1 MSTIYTSTPR
11 AMMLGVRD
19 ESTREIPLEDIVLP
33 CHLPWAMTF
42 AEQGDGFPHML
53 MSSGAVRM
61 YGAETFD
68 ITGKYATHQT
78 AAINVF
84 MQNANPMMLQR
95 IIPEG
100 AKTALLRL
108 SLEIIPTMIP
118 DYERDP
124 SSGAVL
130 YEFNEFDER
139 VPKVKQMIA
148 GNRVI
153 YHTNVLPWSSQAEG
167 DPLLLELGEAT
178 RINKYR
184 AGSVTNKAG
193 EKLGVLDASVS
204 ETVPHSTLFP
214 IMDVLVSSEGE
225 FGNRKGIRIILPTT
239 KGANPLDSGTFYES
253 KSYLPRLGL
262 VSVDPKDSSRYVNIA
277 TTNGDL
283 FMDVSFKEGVRT
295 ERGKVP
301 LFIGDRLVEEYQINS
316 VNQPFIPG
324 PYGKV
329 HVYQD
334 ELTAALEV
342 LINGTLAG
350 DPLAGKIKG
359 EKDFNLPENI
369 GDYAHYPLS
378 EDTAHM
384 LNFLGGFDENGIPY
398 HAFETKKSASFDGV
412 AVGNETYIFPYGGKD
427 GLPLTATGE
436 IDELAKYEMFD
447 EAVRHEAE
455 NFGLGKVKWLN
466 TAKYPISAVWDTG
479 FSMDTKKALLTPM
492 GLRKDIGVVL
502 ATHSVGD
509 YISVAEVDPTTGA
522 MQVVKKF
529 QWMKDNDMD
538 TETGVAGQLREFARN
553 YPESEVYGTPVC
565 RAIIVGQA
573 GRLIGSSY
581 TRRLPLT
588 IEYANKVSRFMGA
601 ADGFWNPTR
610 AYDQKGQNIIELM
623 RDINLTWRE
632 ENVANQQWAN
642 GLVYA
647 EDYDMRRM
655 FFPAIRT
662 VYNNETSVLN
672 SSITMWGITTIERE
686 AHNSWRDLVGN
697 AKFSPAKFIQESDR
711 ILSERLAKRFDDRF
725 IIEVETY
732 YTESD
737 RLRGYSWSCNIHIY
751 APNMKT
757 VGQYTVVAHRI
768 EDYQADLAA

>member
-19 ESTREIPLEDIVLP
+19 ESIREIPLEDIVLP

-95 IIPEG
+95 IIPAG

-124 SSGAVL
+124 DTGAIV
-130 YEFNEFDER
+130 YEFNQYDIR
-139 VPKVKQMIA
+139 VPKVKEMIA
-148 GNRVI
+148 GNRVVF
-153 YHTNVLPWSSQAEG
+153 HTSATPWSAEAEN
-167 DPLLLELGEAT
+167 DPAVLELAGAT
-178 RINKYR
+178 RIKKYR
-184 AGSVTNKAG
+184 SG
-193 EKLGVLDASVS
+193 ETTGTGGEVLGKLD
-204 ETVPHSTLFP
+204 ETVSADTPESTLYP
-214 IMDVLVSSEGE
+214 IMDVLVSSAGS
-225 FGNRKGIRIILPTT
+225 FGNRKGIRVMLPTT
-239 KGANPLDSGTFYES
+239 KGANPLDYGTFIEG
-253 KSYLPRLGL
+253 KAYLPRLGL
-262 VSVDPKDSSRYVNIA
+262 VTQDPKENNRYVNIG

-283 FMDVSFKEGVRT
+283 FIDVSFKEGVRT
-295 ERGKVP
+295 SRGKVP
-301 LFIGDRLVEEYQINS
+301 LYIGDRLVEEYQINNE
-316 VNQPFIPG
+316 NQPFIPG

-329 HVYQD
+329 HVYHED
-334 ELTAALEV
+334 LTAALEV
-342 LINGTLAG
+342 LINGTAKG

-359 EKDFNLPENI
+359 EKDFNSLGPNS
-369 GDYAHYPLS
+369 YTRFPLTT
-378 EDTAHM
+378 DVAHM
-384 LNFLGGFDENGIPY
+384 LNFLGGYDENGIPY
-398 HAFETKKSASFDGV
+398 HAFEVKKSVNFGGV
-412 AVGNETYIFPYGGKD
+412 AIGHETYIFPTGGDD
-427 GLPLTATGE
+427 GLPLTVTGE
-436 IDELAKYEMFD
+436 IDELAKYELFDKAVRD
-447 EAVRHEAE
+447 EAET
-455 NFGLGKVKWLN
+455 FGSGPVKWLN
-466 TAKYPISAVWDTG
+466 TAKYPINAVWDTG
-479 FSMDTKKALLTPM
+479 FSMETKKVLLTPI
-492 GLRKDIGVVL
+492 GLRKDIAVVL

-509 YISVAEVDPTTGA
+509 YATTTEVDPATGTVK
-522 MQVVKKF
+522 VVKKF
-529 QWMKDNDMD
+529 QWMGDNTMD
-538 TETGVAGQLREFARN
+538 IETSLAGQLRDYARL

-573 GRLIGSSY
+573 GRLINSSY

-623 RDINLTWRE
+623 RDVNLSWRE

-672 SSITMWGITTIERE
+672 SSITMWAITTVERE

-697 AKFSPAKFIQESDR
+697 GKFSPAKFLQESDR
-711 ILSERLAKRFDDRF
+711 ILSDRLAKRFDDRF

-768 EDYQADLAA
+768 EDYQADVAA

>member
-11 AMMLGVRD
+11 AMLLGVRD

-95 IIPEG
+95 IIPAD

-124 SSGAVL
+124 DTGAIV
-130 YEFNEFDER
+130 YEFNQYDVR
-139 VPKVKQMIA
+139 VPKVKEMIA
-148 GNRVI
+148 GNRVV
-153 YHTNVLPWSSQAEG
+153 YHTDVSPWAAEGEDDPTVLELAGANRIKKFRSGEVLSKTGERLGQLDPAISEVLPE
-167 DPLLLELGEAT
+167 
-178 RINKYR
+178 
-184 AGSVTNKAG
+184 
-193 EKLGVLDASVS
+193 
-204 ETVPHSTLFP
+204 STLYP
-214 IMDVLVSSEGE
+214 IMDILVSSEGA
-225 FGNRKGIRIILPTT
+225 FGNRKGIRIMLPTT
-239 KGANPLDSGTFYES
+239 KGANPLDINTFWES
-253 KSYLPRLGL
+253 KAYLPRLGL
-262 VSVDPKDSSRYVNIA
+262 VTIDSKDSSRYVNTT

-283 FMDVSFKEGVRT
+283 FLDVSFKEGVRT

-301 LFIGDRLVEEYQINS
+301 LYIGDRLVEEYQVNN

-329 HVYQD
+329 HVYHE
-334 ELTAALEV
+334 ELALALAV
-342 LINGTLAG
+342 LINGSDDT
-350 DPLAGKIKG
+350 DPLKGKIKG
-359 EKDFNLPENI
+359 EKDFNPTDAN
-369 GDYAHYPLS
+369 GYQRYPLTT
-378 EDTAHM
+378 DVAHM
-384 LNFLGGFDENGIPY
+384 LNFLGGYDENGIPY
-398 HAFETKKSASFDGV
+398 HSFEVKKSADFGGV
-412 AVGNETYIFPYGGKD
+412 GIGNETYIFPSGGND
-427 GLPLTATGE
+427 GLPLTPTGE
-436 IDELAKYEMFD
+436 VDELAKYELFD
-447 EAVRHEAE
+447 NAVRNEAE
-455 NFGLGKVKWLN
+455 SFGSGKVKWLN
-466 TAKYPISAVWDTG
+466 SAKYPINAVWDTG
-479 FSMDTKKALLTPM
+479 FSMDTKKALLTPI

-502 ATHSVGD
+502 ATNSLADYVSVT
-509 YISVAEVDPTTGA
+509 EVDPVSGA
-522 MQVVKKF
+522 LKVVKKF
-529 QWMKDNDMD
+529 QWIGDNDMAS
-538 TETGVAGQLREFARN
+538 ETSIAGQLRDFARM

-565 RAIIVGQA
+565 RAIIIGQT
-573 GRLIGSSY
+573 GRLIGSPY

-623 RDINLTWRE
+623 RDVNLTWRE

-672 SSITMWGITTIERE
+672 SSITMWAITTIERE

-697 AKFSPAKFIQESDR
+697 AKFTPAKFIQESDR

-725 IIEVETY
+725 IIEVQTF
-732 YTESD
+732 YTEAD

-768 EDYQADLAA
+768 EDYQADAAA

>member
-19 ESTREIPLEDIVLP
+19 ESIREIPLEDIVLP

-95 IIPEG
+95 IIPTG

-124 SSGAVL
+124 DTGAIV
-130 YEFNEFDER
+130 YEFNQYNER
-139 VPKVKQMIA
+139 VPKVKEMIA
-148 GNRVI
+148 GNRVVF
-153 YHTNVLPWSSQAEG
+153 HTSAAPWSAEAEN
-167 DPLLLELGEAT
+167 DPAVLELAGAT
-178 RINKYR
+178 RIKKYR
-184 AGSVTNKAG
+184 SGETTGAGG
-193 EKLGVLDASVS
+193 EVLGKLD
-204 ETVPHSTLFP
+204 ETISGDLPESTLYP
-214 IMDVLVSSEGE
+214 IMDVLVSSAGS
-225 FGNRKGIRIILPTT
+225 FGDRKGIRVMLPTT
-239 KGANPLDSGTFYES
+239 KGANPLDYGTFIEG
-253 KSYLPRLGL
+253 KAYLPRLGL
-262 VSVDPKDSSRYVNIA
+262 VTQDAKDKNRYVNIG

-283 FMDVSFKEGVRT
+283 FIDVSFKEGVRT

-301 LFIGDRLVEEYQINS
+301 LYIGDRLVEEYQINNE
-316 VNQPFIPG
+316 NQPFIPG

-329 HVYQD
+329 HVYHED
-334 ELTAALEV
+334 LTTALEV
-342 LINGTLAG
+342 LINGTAEG

-359 EKDFNLPENI
+359 EKDYNTLGPNSYTRF
-369 GDYAHYPLS
+369 PLTT
-378 EDTAHM
+378 DVAHM
-384 LNFLGGFDENGIPY
+384 LNFLGGYDENGIPY
-398 HAFETKKSASFDGV
+398 HAFEVKKSVNFGGV
-412 AVGNETYIFPYGGKD
+412 AIGHETYIFPTGGDD

-436 IDELAKYEMFD
+436 IDELAKYELFDKAVRD
-447 EAVRHEAE
+447 EAET
-455 NFGLGKVKWLN
+455 FGSGVVKWLN
-466 TAKYPISAVWDTG
+466 TAKYPINAVWDTG
-479 FSMDTKKALLTPM
+479 FSMDTKKALLTPI
-492 GLRKDIGVVL
+492 GLRKDIAVVL

-509 YISVAEVDPTTGA
+509 YVTTTEVDPGTGA
-522 MQVVKKF
+522 VKVVKKY
-529 QWMKDNDMD
+529 QWIGDNTMD
-538 TETGVAGQLREFARN
+538 IETSVAGQLRDYARL

-573 GRLIGSSY
+573 GRLINSSY

-623 RDINLTWRE
+623 RDVNLTWRE

-672 SSITMWGITTIERE
+672 SSITMWAITTVERE

-697 AKFSPAKFIQESDR
+697 GKFSPAKFLQESDR
-711 ILSERLAKRFDDRF
+711 ILSDRLAKRFDDRF

-768 EDYQADLAA
+768 EDYQADVAA